1 MRQNNTKM
9 LVMTILLTS
18 LLLLVGCN
26 QDLGNLRVEV
36 KDEAGQN
43 LNATITASRG
53 GQTREKE
60 SSNGV
65 AQFKDIPTGT
75 YKLNVSK
82 EGYQAITESVTLE
95 GKNLSY
101 EVTLK
106 EKTYNLKL
114 NVTNQSGENLTAT
127 AKLEGTTATHTKTIT
142 DGSATIE
149 GLKAGDYQLSVTKD
163 GYQSA
168 TKNITITDQNLR
180 TSLKLAKV
188 KSETAEQKQQQ
199 KKVDLNVKVADIN
212 ENPLPATVQIKANG
226 SVVEEKTA
234 AQTSFK
240 DLDSGNYTVTIK
252 HPSYEN
258 WTKEVNL
265 KSNTNLNAVLK
276 GGPIG
281 HNIFSAKQGSQTVQ
295 LSSLADNEELIVAL
309 TKLNWKQ
316 INEENIY
323 EPRRKENQLVKE
335 HGTNFANAERNYQV
349 GDTKEFKLPEKVCKK
364 GTISAELA
372 KAGEHIYVFVGEDSY
387 VKESDLNDL
396 VTEFDNNIFPSLTN
410 KKNINGKITVLLSQ
424 FTDYQMT
431 GYFDAADLYPELGN
445 EEPMFYI
452 NARRSGN
459 TLLTSAAHQYQH
471 LNFFVDK
478 AKAGRVANDAW
489 INQGLSQ
496 LAPQLLGYI
505 GPASEGWSP
514 EKGNG
519 WVYDQDFGYLNNTSE
534 VNLLVHDGS
543 LPFTGAAGLFT
554 NYLADHFGTELIYKL
569 VTSSKGPREVIADHT
584 GTNFNHI
591 YLNWVTTN
599 VTDSI
604 EEIDNPIYNYS
615 QFDLAKMPKLAT
627 EEASNYGVNY
637 FKVDQSEFSIYPP
650 EGYEG
655 KIGVVIIKHQ
665 K

>member
-1 MRQNNTKM
+1 MRQRNFKV
-9 LVMTILLTS
+9 LGLTILLAG
-18 LLLLVGCN
+18 LLVLVGCN
-26 QDLGNLRVEV
+26 QDLGTLTVEV
-36 KDEAGQN
+36 KDEAGEN
-43 LNATITASRG
+43 LNATVTASRG

-60 SSNGV
+60 SSDGIV
-65 AQFKDIPTGT
+65 QFKDIPTGT
-75 YKLNVSK
+75 YEVNVTK
-82 EGYQAITESVTLE
+82 EGYQTLADSVTLE
-95 GKNLSY
+95 EKNLNY

-106 EKTYNLKL
+106 EKTYNLKV
-114 NVTNQSGENLTAT
+114 NVSDQSGADLTAT
-127 AKLEGTTATHTKTIT
+127 AKLEGADAAHTVTV
-142 DGSATIE
+142 DNGSATVE
-149 GLKAGDYQLSVTKD
+149 DLKAGDYQLTVTKD

-168 TKNITITDQNLR
+168 TQDITITDHNMKAN
-180 TSLKLAKV
+180 LKLAKIES
-188 KSETAEQKQQQ
+188 KTEEKEKQ
-199 KKVDLNVKVADIN
+199 KVALEVNIKDIN
-212 ENPLPATVQIKANG
+212 NNQLPAQVQIKQDS
-226 SVVEEKTA
+226 SVVKEDTA
-234 AQTSFK
+234 ARVQFEDLTAGQYTINITK
-240 DLDSGNYTVTIK
+240 D
-252 HPSYEN
+252 SYQD

-265 KSNTNLNAVLK
+265 TKSSQTINATLK

-281 HNIFSAKQGSQTVQ
+281 QNIFSAKQGSQTVQ
-295 LSSLADNEELIVAL
+295 LGSLEDNEEVIVAL
-309 TKLNWKQ
+309 TKLNWNQ
-316 INEENIY
+316 INEEDIY
-323 EPRRKENQLVKE
+323 TPRRKENQLVKE
-335 HGTNFANAERNYQV
+335 HGTNFATTERNYQV
-349 GDTKEFKLPEKVCKK
+349 GDTKEFKLPAKVCKK
-364 GTISAELA
+364 DTVSAELA
-372 KAGEHIYVFVGEDSY
+372 KAGEHIYIFVAEDSY
-387 VKESDLNDL
+387 VSEEDLETL
-396 VTEFDNNIFPSLTN
+396 ATEFDNSIFPSLTN
-410 KKNINGKITVLLSQ
+410 RKNINGKITVLLSD
-424 FTDYQMT
+424 FSDYQMT
-431 GYFDAADLYPELGN
+431 GYFDAADLYPNMGN

-543 LPFTGAAGLFT
+543 LPFTGAAALFA
-554 NYLADHFGTELIYKL
+554 NYLADNYGTELIREL
-569 VTSSKGPREVIADHT
+569 VTSSQGPRAVIADYT
-584 GTNFNHI
+584 GTSFNQV

-615 QFDLAKMPKLAT
+615 QFDLAKMPKSAT
-627 EEASNYGVNY
+627 EEDNNYGVNY
-637 FKVDQSEFSIYPP
+637 FKVNKGEFSIYPP